1 MQRRSFVPGAALAT
15 AAALAATL
23 TACTGGTG
31 TGGGSA
37 DTKSGDTAATVQSA
51 EPGKYKTLPEPCRLP
66 SKGTLRKLLPPGG
79 TESPQDADKIYA
91 GTADITYDTDRR
103 VGCRWK
109 REASDGIRHLT
120 LDFERVVSYDP
131 AVSDDDK
138 AQTVYAKK
146 ELAADLPSGTSASPS
161 SPTPSADKD
170 GKGEEGDKG
179 DKGAEGNADDKGD
192 KGDKGSGDQEAG
204 KVTAGGKASPVP
216 TTPSSPSAPSTAPT
230 GKGASDAPGSALAPR
245 VLDGLG
251 DAAFLNDKLI
261 TADSGVHRDVTI
273 VFRSSN
279 VIVTLAYDQWS
290 TDKTALP
297 DSKDLQ
303 DKAQALAQ
311 ELADHFNE

>member
-23 TACTGGTG
+23 TSCTGGS
-31 TGGGSA
+31 GSDSA
-37 DTKSGDTAATVQSA
+37 ADDTKSGDTAATTQSA
-51 EPGKYKTLPEPCRLP
+51 EPGKYKTLPEPCGLP
-66 SKGTLRKLLPPGG
+66 SKNTLRRLLPPGSTG
-79 TESPQDADKIYA
+79 PESPQDAEKVYA

-109 REASDGIRHLT
+109 REAPDGTRHLR

-138 AQTVYAKK
+138 AQNVYGKK
-146 ELAADLPSGTSASPS
+146 ELAAQLPAGTGSAKPSPG
-161 SPTPSADKD
+161 D
-170 GKGEEGDKG
+170 GKGET
-179 DKGAEGNADDKGD
+179 GNQKP
-192 KGDKGSGDQEAG
+192 GDQKPGDDAGTG
-204 KVTAGGKASPVP
+204 KVTDGGKASP
-216 TTPSSPSAPSTAPT
+216 APT
-230 GKGASDAPGSALAPR
+230 GSPTGPPSTGPSATPGPDTAPR

-279 VIVTLAYDQWS
+279 VIVTIAYDQWS
-290 TDKTALP
+290 ADKAALP

-311 ELADHFNE
+311 ELADRFNE

>member
-23 TACTGGTG
+23 TSCTGSSGS
-31 TGGGSA
+31 GGGA
-37 DTKSGDTAATVQSA
+37 TDTKGGDTAATTQSA
-51 EPGKYKTLPEPCRLP
+51 EPGKYRTLPEPCGLP
-66 SKGTLRKLLPPGG
+66 SRNTLRRLLPPGG
-79 TESPQDADKIYA
+79 EESPRDAEKVYA

-109 REASDGIRHLT
+109 REAPDGTRHLS

-138 AQTVYAKK
+138 AQNVYAKK
-146 ELAADLPSGTSASPS
+146 ELAAELPAGTGSAKPT
-161 SPTPSADKD
+161 PTPSAKGGTGD
-170 GKGEEGDKG
+170 GKPGADGDG
-179 DKGAEGNADDKGD
+179 QGT
-192 KGDKGSGDQEAG
+192 G
-204 KVTAGGKASPVP
+204 KVTDGGKASP
-216 TTPSSPSAPSTAPT
+216 APT
-230 GKGASDAPGSALAPR
+230 GSPSGSPSTDPSASPGSPVAPR
-245 VLDGLG
+245 VLDGLA

-261 TADSGVHRDVTI
+261 TADSGVHRDVSI

-279 VIVTLAYDQWS
+279 VIVTITYDQWS
-290 TDKTALP
+290 ADKAALP

-311 ELADHFNE
+311 ELADRFND

>member
-23 TACTGGTG
+23 TSCTGGPG
-31 TGGGSA
+31 SGGGTS
-37 DTKSGDTAATVQSA
+37 DTKGGGTAATTQSA
-51 EPGKYKTLPEPCRLP
+51 EPGKYRTLPEPCGLP
-66 SKGTLRKLLPPGG
+66 SKNTLRRLLPPGG
-79 TESPQDADKIYA
+79 GESPQDAEKVYA

-109 REASDGIRHLT
+109 REAPDGTRHLS

-138 AQTVYAKK
+138 AQNVYAKK
-146 ELAADLPSGTSASPS
+146 ELAAELPGGSGSAK
-161 SPTPSADKD
+161 PTPST
-170 GKGEEGDKG
+170 GDKG
-179 DKGAEGNADDKGD
+179 GD
-192 KGDKGSGDQEAG
+192 GKHGTDGDGQGTG
-204 KVTAGGKASPVP
+204 KVTAGGKASP
-216 TTPSSPSAPSTAPT
+216 APT
-230 GKGASDAPGSALAPR
+230 GSPSGSPSTGPSTDPSSASGSPVAPR
-245 VLDGLG
+245 VLDGLA

-261 TADSGVHRDVTI
+261 TADSGVHRDVSI

-279 VIVTLAYDQWS
+279 VIVTIAYDQWS
-290 TDKTALP
+290 ADKASLP

-311 ELADHFNE
+311 ELADRFND

>member
-23 TACTGGTG
+23 TSCTGGSG
-31 TGGGSA
+31 SGGGA
-37 DTKSGDTAATVQSA
+37 TDTKGGDTAATTQSA
-51 EPGKYKTLPEPCRLP
+51 EPGKYRTLPEPCGLP
-66 SKGTLRKLLPPGG
+66 SRNTLRRLLPPGG
-79 TESPQDADKIYA
+79 EESPRDAEKVYA

-109 REASDGIRHLT
+109 REAPDGTRHLSV
-120 LDFERVVSYDP
+120 DFERVVSYDP

-138 AQTVYAKK
+138 AQNVYAKK
-146 ELAADLPSGTSASPS
+146 ELAAELPAGTGSAK
-161 SPTPSADKD
+161 PTPSAKDKDKD
-170 GKGEEGDKG
+170 GKPGADGDGED
-179 DKGAEGNADDKGD
+179 
-192 KGDKGSGDQEAG
+192 AG
-204 KVTAGGKASPVP
+204 KAAAGGKASP
-216 TTPSSPSAPSTAPT
+216 APT
-230 GKGASDAPGSALAPR
+230 GSPSGSPSTDPSASPGSPVAPR
-245 VLDGLG
+245 VLDGLA

-279 VIVTLAYDQWS
+279 VIVTITYDRWS
-290 TDKTALP
+290 ADKAALP

-311 ELADHFNE
+311 ELADRFND

>member
-23 TACTGGTG
+23 TSCTGGSG
-31 TGGGSA
+31 SGGGA
-37 DTKSGDTAATVQSA
+37 TDTKGGDTAATTQSA
-51 EPGKYKTLPEPCRLP
+51 EPGKYRTLPEPCGLP
-66 SKGTLRKLLPPGG
+66 SRNTLRRLLPPGG
-79 TESPQDADKIYA
+79 EESPQDAEKVYA

-109 REASDGIRHLT
+109 REAPDGTRHLS

-138 AQTVYAKK
+138 AQNVYAKK
-146 ELAADLPSGTSASPS
+146 ELAAELPAGTGSAKPT
-161 SPTPSADKD
+161 PTPSAKDKGGD
-170 GKGEEGDKG
+170 GKPGTDGDG
-179 DKGAEGNADDKGD
+179 QGT
-192 KGDKGSGDQEAG
+192 G
-204 KVTAGGKASPVP
+204 KVTDGGKASP
-216 TTPSSPSAPSTAPT
+216 APT
-230 GKGASDAPGSALAPR
+230 GSPSGSPSTDPSASPGSPVAPR
-245 VLDGLG
+245 VLDGLA

-261 TADSGVHRDVTI
+261 TADSGVHRDVSI

-279 VIVTLAYDQWS
+279 VIVTITYDRWS
-290 TDKTALP
+290 ADKAALP

-311 ELADHFNE
+311 ELADRFND